1 MIKCTDKYAIFYTEW
16 PSNFCKTHFTWETF
30 GEKHEFFCTEQAF
43 MWAKAKFFNDEET
56 AEKILAEEL
65 EPMVC
70 KRLGRQVKNY
80 DDKAW
85 DEVRYEMMLKPN
97 VERFT
102 QDLVLQRRI
111 LDPKFDGL
119 VFVEASPY
127 DKIWGIG
134 LKQDDPRC
142 EDEKSWLGRNLLGR
156 VITEARAE
164 VLNRLRAGVSEK

>member
-16 PSNFCKTHFTWETF
+16 PSNFCKTHFTWDAF
-30 GEKHEFFCTEQAF
+30 GETHEFFCTEQAF
-43 MWAKAKFFNDEET
+43 MWAKAKFFNDEDT

-80 DDKAW
+80 DDKVW

-102 QDLVLQRRI
+102 QDLVLQGKI

-119 VFVEASPY
+119 TFVEASPH

-142 EDEKSWLGRNLLGR
+142 EDEKNWLGRNLLGR

-164 VLNRLRAGVSEK
+164 VLNRLRAGVSGK